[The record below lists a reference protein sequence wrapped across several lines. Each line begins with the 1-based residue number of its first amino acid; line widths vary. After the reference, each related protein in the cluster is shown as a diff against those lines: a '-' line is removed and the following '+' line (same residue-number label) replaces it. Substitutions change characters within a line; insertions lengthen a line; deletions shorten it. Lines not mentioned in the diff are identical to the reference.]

1 MEPSSGRDVVSEH
14 VVLAS
19 TDGTRLAA
27 FSASPADPASTVVGV
42 VILPDVRG
50 LHAFYE
56 QLALRFAEHGI
67 VAFALDYFGRTA
79 GVERRPPDFDYRAHV
94 AQTTFAGHQ
103 ADLAAA
109 VADLRSRGCRAVFTV
124 GFCFGGRPSWLAAA
138 EEHGVAGAIGCY
150 GRPGSFQDGTP
161 GPIERAG
168 T

>member
-1 MEPSSGRDVVSEH
+1 MCHEVDAAPPMEPSSGRDVVSEH

-67 VAFALDYFGRTA
+67 VAFALDYL
-79 GVERRPPDFDYRAHV
+79 AHV

-109 VADLRSRGCRAVFTV
+109 VAGLRSRGCRAVFTV
-124 GFCFGGRPSWLAAA
+124 GFCFGGRLSWLAAA